1 MAQLIESV
9 SRWLINPR
17 ANPLAAWHMRTVA
30 NRLKKYGLRYDDLY
44 DPYFELD
51 IKEALDRLPQEVV
64 DARVQRLKRAMDLSM
79 KHEYLPE
86 DLQALQTP
94 YKSYLKDMLAL
105 VKREAAEREALG
117 ALPLYQRTLP

>member
-1 MAQLIESV
+1 MAQLFESL

-44 DPYFELD
+44 DQYFELD
-51 IKEALDRLPQEVV
+51 IKEALARLPQEVV
-64 DARVQRLKRAMDLSM
+64 DARNQRVKRAMDLSM

-86 DLQALQTP
+86 EVQALQTP
-94 YKSYLKDMLAL
+94 YKSYLSDMLAL